1 LDWVKGLEPFKE
13 SDSFLGKCCAEF
25 DGNPSLLNVIPFL
38 VASITTENHF
48 SPVWI
53 IWVMTARI
61 KPREDVIA
69 GRRVIWR
76 RRFEIDAR
84 QR

>member
-1 LDWVKGLEPFKE
+1 VFNRVKGLEPFKK
-13 SDSFLGKCCAEF
+13 SDSFPGERRAEF
-25 DGNPSLLNVIPFL
+25 NGNPSLLNVIPFL

-69 GRRVIWR
+69 CRCVIRR
-76 RRFEIDAR
+76 RRFEVDT
-84 QR
+84 

>member
-1 LDWVKGLEPFKE
+1 L
-13 SDSFLGKCCAEF
+13 
-25 DGNPSLLNVIPFL
+25 LLNVIPFL

-61 KPREDVIA
+61 KPRENVIT
-69 GRRVIWR
+69 GRRVTWR
-76 RRFEIDAR
+76 RRFEVDTR
-84 QR
+84 QRHFSEASTIGAMWVCLP